1 MDSIKPYTEQQI
13 EQTIK
18 EYILQEVMYET
29 TDVVLSKD
37 LLLLQNRILDSMSIL
52 QLQAFLEEKFNFTI
66 SSEEVL
72 PENFETV
79 NTIKSF
85 VISKLLIDCK
95 SDSDVKREYAE

>member
-1 MDSIKPYTEQQI
+1 MDSIKTYTEQQI

-52 QLQAFLEEKFNFTI
+52 RLQAFLE
-66 SSEEVL
+66 
-72 PENFETV
+72 
-79 NTIKSF
+79 
-85 VISKLLIDCK
+85 
-95 SDSDVKREYAE
+95 